1 MGENNHDKRR
11 IQKTLET
18 AVGGTAYG
26 DEIIED
32 LVAHFDETGKYAQN
46 AKDRLDERIA
56 TLKGWAKKHEAE
68 GQADKA
74 AEELAKVAI
83 AEKALAAIA

>member
-1 MGENNHDKRR
+1 MTKEEFK
-11 IQKTLET
+11 KTLET

-32 LVAHFDETGKYAQN
+32 LVAHFGETGKYAQD

-74 AEELAKVAI
+74 AEEEAKVAI
-83 AEKALAAIA
+83 VEKALAAIK